1 MKNLFFSAFIVLVGT
16 GAAFASKKANNST
29 SAIVPGYHFDAV
41 QGLCV
46 DAGQNCSTI
55 QTDEVCE
62 WTEDGSTL
70 RRFGETICGEPL
82 YKIPQN

>member
-16 GAAFASKKANNST
+16 GAAFASKKADNSK
-29 SAIVPGYHFDAV
+29 SAIVSGYRFDAA

-46 DAGQNCSTI
+46 NAQQSCSDI
-55 QTDEVCE
+55 QTEEVCQ
-62 WTEDGSTL
+62 WSEDGSTL
-70 RRFGETICGEPL
+70 RRFGETMCGLPL